1 MSNINPLISIC
12 IPAYKRIDFLKRLLH
27 SISIQT
33 FLDFEVVVTDDSASP
48 EVAKLC
54 DEYGKLFLLRY
65 YKNEKPFGTPENWN
79 EAIRKANGSWI
90 KIMHDD
96 DWFPDEDSLEEY
108 VEAIY
113 DYPDEKFFYSAYRNM
128 YAKSGRFKEVFT
140 SIIRRA
146 KLQKNPAIL
155 FASNVIGPPSVI
167 LHKND
172 KEFWYDPA
180 IKWVV
185 DIDFYI
191 RVLQKYR
198 AIYIPSVLVNV
209 GMHDE
214 QVTVTTFRK
223 PEVEIPENFYLLDK
237 VGSSKLMNVSVYDAW
252 WRLMRNLNIQNLEQ
266 IQRYGYQGRVPM
278 AIQSMIRWQQRIPR
292 SVLRIG
298 VLSKL
303 LMLLNYLRN
312 ISRIR

>member
-33 FLDFEVVVTDDSASP
+33 FRDFEVVVTDDSASI

-54 DEYGKLFLLRY
+54 GEYQKLFSLRY

-79 EAIRKANGSWI
+79 EAMRKAKGSWI

-108 VEAIY
+108 ADAID
-113 DYPDEKFFYSAYRNM
+113 DYPNEKFFFSAYRNM
-128 YAKSGRFKEVFT
+128 YAKSGRFREVFI

-155 FASNVIGPPSVI
+155 FSSNVIGPPSVI

-172 KEFWYDPA
+172 QEFWYDPA

-214 QVTVTTFRK
+214 QVTVTAFRK
-223 PEVEIPENFYLLDK
+223 PEVEIPENFYLLNK
-237 VGSSKLMNVSVYDAW
+237 VGSSKLRNISVYDAW
-252 WRLMRNLNIQNLEQ
+252 WRLMRNLNIHNVGEIGQ
-266 IQRYGYQGRVPM
+266 YGYHGEVPRT
-278 AIQSMIRWQQRIPR
+278 IESMIKWQQRIPR
-292 SVLRIG
+292 SMLRIG
-298 VLSKL
+298 VISKFI
-303 LMLLNYLRN
+303 MLLNYLRN
-312 ISRIR
+312 IPRIR

>member
-1 MSNINPLISIC
+1 MNPLISIC

-27 SISIQT
+27 SISIQN
-33 FLDFEVVVTDDSASP
+33 FRDFEVVVTDDSASM
-48 EVAKLC
+48 EVARLC
-54 DEYGKLFLLRY
+54 GEYESLFPLRY
-65 YKNEKPFGTPENWN
+65 YRNEKAFGTPENWN
-79 EAIRKANGSWI
+79 EAIRKAKGSWI

-96 DWFPDEDSLEEY
+96 DWFPDEECLEEY
-108 VEAIY
+108 ADAIE
-113 DYPDEKFFYSAYRNM
+113 DYPDQKFFFGAYRNV
-128 YAKSGRFKEVFT
+128 YEKSGKFKEVFI

-191 RVLQKYR
+191 RMLQKYR
-198 AIYIPSVLVNV
+198 AIYIPAVLVNV

-214 QVTVTTFRK
+214 QVTVTAFRK
-223 PEVEIPENFYLLDK
+223 PEVEIPENFYLLNK
-237 VGSSKLMNVSVYDAW
+237 IGSSKLRTISVYDAW
-252 WRLMRNLNIQNLEQ
+252 WRLMRNLNIQNLDE
-266 IQRYGYQGRVPM
+266 IRKYGYQGEIPTT
-278 AIQSMIRWQQRIPR
+278 IQSMIKWQQRIPR
-292 SVLRIG
+292 SLLRIG
-298 VLSKL
+298 VISKL
-303 LMLLNYLRN
+303 LMLLHYLRN
-312 ISRIR
+312 IPRIR